1 MRLKYYS
8 LDNLA
13 QSKTCADQNLK
24 KRLRRFRVYFFSFLL
39 WEFNKFA
46 FFRGGVFWTPSFD
59 STVDPRMDDITLFK
73 NGSTVKLLFT
83 NTGEKFNPFSSI
95 TYLNQSGLTFTIPN
109 PCPLQIVFTWMIAFD
124 WWIVHILNYTC
135 FGCEGYIAIHV

>member
-1 MRLKYYS
+1 MK
-8 LDNLA
+8 
-13 QSKTCADQNLK
+13 K

-46 FFRGGVFWTPSFD
+46 FFRGSGVWTPSFD

-124 WWIVHILNYTC
+124 
-135 FGCEGYIAIHV
+135 